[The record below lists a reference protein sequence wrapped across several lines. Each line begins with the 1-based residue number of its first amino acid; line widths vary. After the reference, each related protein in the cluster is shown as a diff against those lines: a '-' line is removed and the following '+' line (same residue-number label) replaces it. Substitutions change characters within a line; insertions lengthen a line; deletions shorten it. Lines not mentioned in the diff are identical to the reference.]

1 MISRDVWEEAL
12 ATVDK
17 RVASVYKQRDDEYN
31 QNHIVPDFFRRGVDT
46 CLDMCYMKL
55 MRIDDILQAGNFG
68 VSGDDSTIDLVNYAR
83 FLAALQILSEK
94 GAT

>member
-1 MISRDVWEEAL
+1 MISSADWKDAL
-12 ATVDK
+12 VSVDMK
-17 RVASVYKQRDDEYN
+17 AASVYEQRDTSYN

-55 MRIDDILQAGNFG
+55 MRVDDILQAGNFG

-94 GAT
+94 GIT

>member
-1 MISRDVWEEAL
+1 MITEDDWEEAL
-12 ATVDK
+12 KLVDK
-17 RVASVYKQRDDEYN
+17 RVAAVYSQRGTCYN

-55 MRIDDILQAGNFG
+55 MRVDDILHAGNFG
-68 VSGDDSTIDLVNYAR
+68 ISGDDSTIDLVNYAR

-94 GAT
+94 GIS

>member
-1 MISRDVWEEAL
+1 MISSSDWKDAL
-12 ATVDK
+12 VMVDMK
-17 RVASVYKQRDDEYN
+17 VASVYKQRDEEYN
-31 QNHIVPDFFRRGVDT
+31 RNHIVPDFFRRGVDT

-55 MRIDDILQAGNFG
+55 MRVDDILQAGNFG

-94 GAT
+94 GIS